1 MAADLQPCDLGMEIP
16 IVDFNAMSLEHED
29 PLKESFEA
37 VKILADQVFQAFS
50 TIGFVYLKNHGIP
63 QETVSKPATTVIVC
77 SITRSLSTAFPPVQ
91 CRILQGTRA
100 TSFAARLRTVPN
112 NAEVFYHCDFSNI
125 RAVGIQK

>member
-1 MAADLQPCDLGMEIP
+1 MAADLQPCELNLGTEIP

-63 QETVSKPATTVIVC
+63 QETVSNATTTVIVC
-77 SITRSLSTAFPPVQ
+77 STTRSLSGFPLYNVGYRKERDIFCSAFKD
-91 CRILQGTRA
+91 GA
-100 TSFAARLRTVPN
+100 
-112 NAEVFYHCDFSNI
+112 
-125 RAVGIQK
+125 